1 MKSIHTQIKVF
12 QTLITEGTQGFEKV
26 YMMLEEACSI
36 IAEKLQN
43 DR

>member
-1 MKSIHTQIKVF
+1 MKSIHSNHSVPDPYYG
-12 QTLITEGTQGFEKV
+12 GTQGFEKV
-26 YMMLEEACSI
+26 YMMLRRSCSI